1 MSAIAEHAVVI
12 GAGMA
17 GLAAAGA
24 AAPWFDKVTVL
35 ERDSL
40 PAEPAQRLGA
50 LQGRHVH
57 ALLAGGQN
65 ALESL
70 FPGFGREVVAAGAVP
85 VRANLDVRF
94 EAPGYDPFPQ
104 RDFGWTTVCASR
116 PLIEFTVRRLARR
129 PNVDIR
135 SRARVRELEV
145 DARSDAIA
153 AVHWEDD
160 QGRIER
166 LAADVVIDASGRAG
180 PTLRLIAALGRP
192 APEETVIGVDFA
204 YATAEFEA
212 MREVPDDWKVVLT
225 QPLIT
230 ESVLGALLAPLEHG
244 GWILSVGGRADETPP
259 DDPEAFM
266 DCIKGLR
273 TSTIHDAVKGARRV
287 GEIARYGFRES
298 AWRHFGRLEGWPA
311 GLIPFGDS
319 ICRFNPVY
327 GQGMSVAALEGVL
340 LARLLAE
347 RAAEPNP
354 LASLSSAFL
363 REVQPVIQAP
373 WDMSAIPD
381 FFFPST
387 RGARPANLDQI
398 FAYGAAFGR
407 LAAEDPEAHKLDAE
421 VRALLKPPSALAE
434 PAIAA
439 KVMAEMAR
447 MQAAA

>member
-1 MSAIAEHAVVI
+1 MSALGGHAVVV
-12 GAGMA
+12 GAGMG
-17 GLAAAGA
+17 GLAAVGA
-24 AAPWFDKVTVL
+24 VAPWFDKVTVL

-40 PAEPAQRLGA
+40 PDEPAQRLGA

-65 ALESL
+65 ALETL
-70 FPGFGREVVAAGAVP
+70 FPGFGREIIAAGAVP

-116 PLIEFTVRRLARR
+116 PLIEFTVRRLAQR
-129 PNVDIR
+129 PNVEFR

-145 DARSDAIA
+145 DAAGAIA
-153 AVHWEDD
+153 AVHWESDD
-160 QGRIER
+160 GRVER
-166 LAADVVIDASGRAG
+166 LAADLVIDASGRAG
-180 PTLRLIAALGRP
+180 PTLRLLAALGRP

-212 MREVPDDWKVVLT
+212 LPEVPDDWKVLLT
-225 QPLIT
+225 QGRVP
-230 ESVLGALLAPLEHG
+230 ESARGALLAPLERG
-244 GWILSVGGRADETPP
+244 GWILSVGGRAEEAPP
-259 DDPEAFM
+259 EEPGAFM
-266 DCIKGLR
+266 DFIKGLR
-273 TSTIHDAVKGARRV
+273 TSTIYDAVKGARRI

-298 AWRHFGRLEGWPA
+298 AWRHFDRLPDWPA
-311 GLIPFGDS
+311 GLIPFADS
-319 ICRFNPVY
+319 ISRFNPVY

-347 RAAEPNP
+347 RAAEPCP
-354 LASLSSAFL
+354 LTSLAAAFL
-363 REVQPVIQAP
+363 REAESVIQAP

-381 FFFPST
+381 FIFPST
-387 RGARPANLDQI
+387 RGQRPPNLDQI

-421 VRALLKPPSALAE
+421 VRALLKPPSALME
-434 PAIAA
+434 PAIVA

-447 MQAAA
+447 MQAA